1 MISDG
6 RQPPPQRSLP
16 PSALSGF
23 DLATILS
30 VSSAASV
37 FSKAGEDT
45 DADTRLLP
53 GVLMFSP
60 WLCGSVVN
68 LSTGGITRRQA
79 DR

>member
-53 GVLMFSP
+53 VVLKVFSVS
-60 WLCGSVVN
+60 LCLCVESVAE
-68 LSTGGITRRQA
+68 S
-79 DR
+79 